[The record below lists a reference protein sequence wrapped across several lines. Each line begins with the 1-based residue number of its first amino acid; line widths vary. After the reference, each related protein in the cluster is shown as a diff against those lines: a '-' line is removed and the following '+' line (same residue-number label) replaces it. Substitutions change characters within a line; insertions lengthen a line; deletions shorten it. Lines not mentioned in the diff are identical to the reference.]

1 LNQTTLVFFIHT
13 DVQLIL
19 FELRLSKNAIQDLY
33 KMGTPEKQSVAQKE
47 LSFEQ
52 ALANLEEIIQRMESG
67 EAPLDSLITNYQT
80 GVKML
85 KLCREKLES
94 AEMNIKEVQEKDK
107 ELIKKDFED
116 MV

>member
-1 LNQTTLVFFIHT
+1 
-13 DVQLIL
+13 
-19 FELRLSKNAIQDLY
+19 
-33 KMGTPEKQSVAQKE
+33 
-47 LSFEQ
+47 
-52 ALANLEEIIQRMESG
+52 LANLEEIIQRMESG
-67 EAPLDSLITNYQT
+67 EAPLDSLITHYQT

-85 KLCREKLES
+85 KLCREKIEA

>member
-1 LNQTTLVFFIHT
+1 
-13 DVQLIL
+13 
-19 FELRLSKNAIQDLY
+19 
-33 KMGTPEKQSVAQKE
+33 MGTPEKQTVAHEE

-67 EAPLDSLITNYQT
+67 EAPLDSLITHYQT

-85 KLCREKLES
+85 KLCREKIES

>member
-1 LNQTTLVFFIHT
+1 
-13 DVQLIL
+13 
-19 FELRLSKNAIQDLY
+19 
-33 KMGTPEKQSVAQKE
+33 MGTPEKQSTDQDD

-67 EAPLDSLITNYQT
+67 EAPLDSLITHYQT

-85 KLCREKLES
+85 KLCREKIEA
-94 AEMNIKEVQEKDK
+94 AEMNVKEVQEKDK

>member
-1 LNQTTLVFFIHT
+1 
-13 DVQLIL
+13 
-19 FELRLSKNAIQDLY
+19 
-33 KMGTPEKQSVAQKE
+33 MGTPEKQSTDQDD

-67 EAPLDSLITNYQT
+67 EAPLDSLITHYQT

-85 KLCREKLES
+85 KLCREKIEA